1 MPIWRCAPV
10 TAEPE
15 IALVDWRIMETERA
29 ERHFAGARLD
39 DGTGRVSS
47 AIVHFDPHGLVGV
60 SLTGRVYKLVGP
72 PGWGENV
79 DYVWSAWRILN
90 GVSSYADV
98 TDTAL
103 RHPGPSVR
111 TERGANSTS

>member
-1 MPIWRCAPV
+1 MAIWRCAPV

-15 IALVDWRIMETERA
+15 ITLVHWRIMETEYA

-47 AIVHFDPHGLVGV
+47 AIVDFDPDGMVGV
-60 SLTGRVYKLVGP
+60 SLTGRVYKLHGP
-72 PGWGENV
+72 PGWGAQV

-98 TDTAL
+98 TDAAL
-103 RHPGPSVR
+103 RRPDSYVR
-111 TERGANSTS
+111 SKRGANSTT